1 MLQSIFCGLP
11 LAALET
17 VEAAGES
24 WVSMNLIMAA
34 YLVSGILFLLS
45 LGGLSSQ
52 ESAKRGAVFGIVGMA
67 LAIVATFY
75 LPQVGGSP
83 LAIGMMVVG
92 GAIGLVL
99 AKRVEMTAMPQLVAI
114 LHSFVGLAAVLIGF
128 ASYLDSSHVLV
139 GTERTVHY
147 IEIFLGVLIGAVTFT
162 GSVIA
167 YGKLD
172 GKIGSSPLILPG
184 RHLLNLGIGLVCI
197 WLGVMF
203 VGSETLAEGMWPLL
217 GMTVLALVFGVH
229 MVMAIGG
236 ADMPVVISMLNSYS
250 GWAASATGFMLHN
263 DLLIITGALVG
274 SSGAILSII
283 MCQAMNRSFI
293 SVIMGGFGTQSASAG
308 GGGEDQGEVQAITA
322 EETAELIRQ
331 AKTIVVVPGYG
342 MAVSH
347 AQHPVSELAK
357 RLRAAGKTFQFAIHP
372 VAGRMPGHMNVLLAE
387 AKVPYDIVLEMDEI
401 NDDLPEADVVIVIGA
416 NDIVNPS
423 ALEEP
428 DSPIAGM
435 PVLEVW
441 KAGTVIV
448 SKRSMATG
456 YAGVQN
462 PLFFKEN
469 TRMLFGDAKASV
481 DGILAALGELAPHG
495 KSKQTAGV

>member
-1 MLQSIFCGLP
+1 MLLTFMNALP
-11 LAALET
+11 LAVLET
-17 VEAAGES
+17 LEVADS
-24 WVSMNLIMAA
+24 LVSPGMIKAA

-52 ESAKRGAVFGIVGMA
+52 ESAKRGAVFGIIGMA
-67 LAIVATFY
+67 LAILATYF
-75 LPQVGGSP
+75 LPQVGADP

-128 ASYLDSSHVLV
+128 ASFLDHEHVQTLE
-139 GTERTVHY
+139 GTTRTIHF
-147 IEIFLGVLIGAVTFT
+147 IEIFLGILIGAVTFT

-172 GKIGSSPLILPG
+172 GKIGSSPWILPG
-184 RHLLNLGIGLVCI
+184 RHLLNLAIAGVCV

-203 VGSETLAEGMWPLL
+203 VGSESISSGLWPLL
-217 GMTVLALVFGVH
+217 AMTALALLFGVH

-283 MCQAMNRSFI
+283 MCNAMNRSFI
-293 SVIMGGFGTQSASAG
+293 SVIMGGFGTQTASAG

-322 EETAELIRQ
+322 EETAEMIRQ
-331 AKTIVVVPGYG
+331 A
-342 MAVSH
+342 
-347 AQHPVSELAK
+347 
-357 RLRAAGKTFQFAIHP
+357 
-372 VAGRMPGHMNVLLAE
+372 
-387 AKVPYDIVLEMDEI
+387 
-401 NDDLPEADVVIVIGA
+401 
-416 NDIVNPS
+416 
-423 ALEEP
+423 
-428 DSPIAGM
+428 
-435 PVLEVW
+435 
-441 KAGTVIV
+441 
-448 SKRSMATG
+448 
-456 YAGVQN
+456 
-462 PLFFKEN
+462 
-469 TRMLFGDAKASV
+469 
-481 DGILAALGELAPHG
+481 
-495 KSKQTAGV
+495 